1 MNPMHS
7 VRRAWTLVEMMVVI
21 VVISVLVA
29 LSLSIGSAVLQGSE
43 VQRTENA
50 LALLDSAMSAR
61 MVDDARSSF
70 SYGFD
75 GDIVPRY
82 MVDPGDA
89 IDGASGACD
98 RCDDLDATVLD
109 YREGGLPS
117 ELDLRCLMWSQVS
130 GCSTFETDDD
140 VYRGVS
146 ASCFWMLRNHP
157 SSREIITSMDPSLI
171 LPVLY
176 QLGSGE
182 EEPGILPVDAW
193 GNPIIVVL
201 PGRDWDD
208 QQDGG
213 SFGNSKRQDDDRTI
227 RTKEE
232 QLLGSA
238 LQGRAYFVSAGPDGK
253 FGNIHND
260 QSLVDGYDPDPSDDG
275 FDDAL
280 DNIYS
285 YEVRTW

>member
-1 MNPMHS
+1 MND
-7 VRRAWTLVEMMVVI
+7 VRIIRHGWTLVEMMVVI
-21 VVISVLVA
+21 LVISILVA

-43 VQRTENA
+43 EQRTKDA
-50 LALLDSAMSAR
+50 LAVLDTAMQAR
-61 MVDDARSSF
+61 LAEGADGAF

-75 GDIVPRY
+75 GDLVPRY
-82 MVDPGDA
+82 RIDPGEA
-89 IDGASGACD
+89 ASSAGSSCNG
-98 RCDDLDATVLD
+98 CGGLDATLVD
-109 YREGGLPS
+109 YRVGGLPS
-117 ELDLRCLMWSQVS
+117 ETDLRCLMWSQLD

-140 VYRGVS
+140 VYAGVS
-146 ASCFWMLRNHP
+146 ATCFWMLRNHP
-157 SSREIITSMDPSLI
+157 ASREIIASMDPSLV

-182 EEPGILPVDAW
+182 QEPCIMPVDAW
-193 GNPIIVVL
+193 GKPIIVVL

-208 QQDGG
+208 RGDGG
-213 SFGNSKRQDDDRTI
+213 SFGNPKRQDPDRTI

-238 LQGRAYFVSAGPDGK
+238 LQGQAYFVSAGPDGK

-260 QSLVDGYDPDPSDDG
+260 GMLVDGYTPDPTDDG
-275 FDDAL
+275 FKDAL

-285 YEVRTW
+285 YEVHTW